1 MSSDVGVLISVPI
14 SDLGPSIPI
23 SVPVGTS
30 LGNAVAKMQD
40 HRIGCLLITSDE
52 KLVGVLSE
60 RDFLLKV
67 IGKGVDIETAV
78 VDDFMSKEP
87 EVLGNHDAVAFA
99 MNRMNLGGYRHVP
112 LVDVDGRPVG
122 MVSVKD
128 IVNYVVDSFPE
139 MVLNLPPT
147 PRVFSADREG
157 A

>member
-1 MSSDVGVLISVPI
+1 MLGDMSTLFSAPI
-14 SDLGPSIPI
+14 SDVGPSIPI
-23 SVPVGTS
+23 SVPSGTS
-30 LGNAVAKMQD
+30 LANAVAKMQD
-40 HRIGCLLITSDE
+40 HRIGCLLVTCE
-52 KLVGVLSE
+52 QKLVGVLSE

-67 IGKGVDIETAV
+67 IGKDVDIETAM

-87 EVLGNHDAVAFA
+87 EVLGSHDAVAFA

-112 LVDVDGRPVG
+112 LVDADGCPVG

-147 PRVFSADREG
+147 PRVFPAVREG